1 MISSPESGGSW
12 WNSNPFM
19 FESESEK
26 RKRKRSQPLSVLRG
40 PLLSAAKMRSSLRIF
55 FFLKKY
61 HMHKEALLLKIGD
74 NVNQIQIQ
82 TFSENHNL
90 DPDSGFAKT
99 DLIRIAVSGSR
110 TRFLSPIF

>member
-1 MISSPESGGSW
+1 MAVLTDVGRGGGADAKSNHRKKSCSSILIALYYDLWQNDEAISPKSTLKGPMISSPESGGSW

-55 FFLKKY
+55 
-61 HMHKEALLLKIGD
+61 
-74 NVNQIQIQ
+74 
-82 TFSENHNL
+82 
-90 DPDSGFAKT
+90 
-99 DLIRIAVSGSR
+99 LIFI
-110 TRFLSPIF
+110 